1 MKATVFDE
9 KRGLFQVEIDELTH
23 RLSTDSFFW
32 LDIDGAS
39 AEELQTVIS
48 ILQIA
53 EPASSWLPRF
63 GQRGRFEVDGQQ
75 IRIST
80 FAAGVSGLPIE
91 AHVLYT
97 RSWLLTVHTGA
108 TNTMERARNMLYR
121 VFTDKIAFNR
131 ALGLQI
137 VLIEFI
143 SSFDLS
149 LEQADELLGALED
162 QVLRTPKEAQFQ
174 QLSGLRKQLGSL
186 HRLWDPQQAAIRNVV
201 VAIGGLP
208 EMSEKAQLFR
218 DYEERVSDLMDKIN
232 DLRQRATE
240 AMQEYATRV
249 SYKQSQVMNR
259 LTIISAV
266 FLPMTFLTG
275 YFGMNLQW
283 MVDHVQSLEA
293 YLFLGVGLFVAML
306 ATTLWLFKSR
316 GWL

>member
-9 KRGLFQVEIDELTH
+9 KRGVFEVEIGELAH

-39 AEELQTVIS
+39 AEELRTVARV
-48 ILQIA
+48 LQIA

-63 GQRGRFEVDGQQ
+63 GQRPRFEVDGQQ

-80 FAAGVSGLPIE
+80 FAVEVSGTPIE

-97 RSWLLTVHTGA
+97 RSWLLTVHAGA
-108 TNTMERARNMLYR
+108 ATTMQRARNTYR
-121 VFTDKIAFNR
+121 VLTDKSAFNR
-131 ALGLQI
+131 ALGLLI
-137 VLIEFI
+137 VLSEFI
-143 SSFDLS
+143 GSFDPL

-162 QVLRTPKEAQFQ
+162 QVLQAPKEAQLQ
-174 QLSGLRKQLGSL
+174 QLSGLRKQLWSL
-186 HRLWDPQQAAIRNVV
+186 HRLWQPQQDAIRNFV

-208 EMSEKAQLFR
+208 EMSDKAQLFR
-218 DYEERVSDLMDKIN
+218 DYEERISDLVDKIN
-232 DLRQRATE
+232 DLRQRAAE
-240 AMQEYATRV
+240 AMQ
-249 SYKQSQVMNR
+249 SYTTSVANKQSQVINR
-259 LTIISAV
+259 LTIISAI

-283 MVDHVQSLEA
+283 MVDHVQSLKA
-293 YLFLGVGLFVAML
+293 YLFLGVGLFVTML
-306 ATTLWLFKSR
+306 VTTLLLFKRR